1 MGTFQ
6 PPSLSNSGL
15 FRPVAVMAGF
25 AVLTVL
31 VRLPF
36 LSDVG
41 ADEAF
46 YLVIGRQWL
55 DGMPPYAH
63 SFDVKPP
70 LLFALMAAAEAVFGP
85 SLIAA
90 KALTIAAVSATA
102 CALYLF
108 GRRFVSEL
116 SGIAAA
122 FFYIVASLTLAGT
135 VSPAELIRAPFIAF
149 GMLAGFAAIARPR
162 PSLWLAAGAGVLF
175 GAAAMV
181 KQTAIFEAATL
192 VAFLLFSHPRK
203 EGLKAFAVFAAGCFV
218 VPSGFALLFLTEGHF
233 GALFDAAVLS
243 AFGRMSAQYVSWG
256 DAVTSFVLE
265 LLLLAPLVILAAA
278 AWAFRGAFQP
288 GVRPALGFLA
298 AWTLGSLF
306 GVLALRAVCAFY
318 MLAALPPL
326 CLMAGALLDHGMA
339 RFRAKRL
346 RNLARIIV
354 FACVVIFVV
363 NTVRWS
369 CYDAV
374 NSGAADQAAGAM
386 QAAGLRK
393 QDRILV
399 VDRDLG
405 VYLASGANPP
415 LSIFNPM
422 HLLCDFPFEGAASAL
437 ANSLESRPA
446 FIVVSDPDYKIG
458 CEKAERRALVKSFL
472 ADNYRV
478 VRFFGSN
485 VGTRRSRFA
494 LYGLKPHAPDPA
506 PILSAT
512 SFQE

>member
-1 MGTFQ
+1 MATFQ
-6 PPSLSNSGL
+6 PPVVLSPGL
-15 FRPVAVMAGF
+15 FRPAAIMAGLAVC
-25 AVLTVL
+25 AVLA
-31 VRLPF
+31 RLPF

-70 LLFALMAAAEAVFGP
+70 LLFGLMAAAEAVLGP

-90 KALTIAAVSATA
+90 KVLTMAAVSATA

-108 GRRFVSEL
+108 GRRFVGEL

-149 GMLAGFAAIARPR
+149 GMLAGFAAIAKPR

-175 GAAAMV
+175 GAAAAV
-181 KQTAIFEAATL
+181 KQTAIFEAAL
-192 VAFLLFSHPRK
+192 MAAFLLFSHPRK
-203 EGLKAFAVFAAGCFV
+203 EGLKAFALFAAGCVV
-218 VPSGFALLFLTEGHF
+218 VPSGFALLFLAEGHF
-233 GALFDAAVLS
+233 GALFDAAVIS

-256 DAVTSFVLE
+256 EAVTLFVLE
-265 LLLLAPLVILAAA
+265 LLLLAPLAILGAA
-278 AWAFRGAFQP
+278 AWAFRCAFQP
-288 GVRPALGFLA
+288 GVRLALRFLA
-298 AWTLGSLF
+298 AWTLGAFLS
-306 GVLALRAVCAFY
+306 VLAVRAVCPFY
-318 MLAALPPL
+318 MLTALPPL
-326 CLMAGALLDHGMA
+326 CLLAGAFLDHGMA
-339 RFRAKRL
+339 RFRAGRV
-346 RNLARIIV
+346 RGLARSVV
-354 FACVVIFVV
+354 FASVVIFVA
-363 NTVRWS
+363 NTVHWS

-374 NSGAADQAAGAM
+374 NSAAADQAAGVM

-399 VDRDLG
+399 IDRDLG
-405 VYLASGANPP
+405 VYLASGANP
-415 LSIFNPM
+415 SHTIFNPM

-437 ANSLESRPA
+437 TNSLMSRPA
-446 FIVVSDPDYKIG
+446 FIVVSDPAYKIG
-458 CEKAERRALVKSFL
+458 CEKPERRALVESFL

-478 VRFFGSN
+478 VGFFGSN
-485 VGTRRSRFA
+485 NGTRRSRFV
-494 LYGLKPHAPDPA
+494 LYRPKPHAPDPA
-506 PILSAT
+506 TISPPSY
-512 SFQE
+512 